1 MCNFVLLKLLIVSSM
16 NKSVKASNGTIKG
29 LFKTYVV
36 DALSYMAMGL
46 FASLII
52 GLIIKQIALIPG
64 LDFLAPIAT
73 IAQLDLVVGGA
84 IGLAIALGLKRDPLV
99 TISAVAVGA
108 LGYSLGGEIVTQNII
123 DQGCPLCAGGISYFE
138 YHGQNIIGD
147 VGGNPIGAY
156 IATIVAIEVGSLVSK
171 RTPVDIILTPLVTI
185 IVGGLVAQYICV
197 PIGEWVMSL
206 GELINRATELNPFAM
221 GIVVAVSVGCILTLP
236 ISSAALCISIGIGGI
251 AAGAATAGCCAQM
264 VGFAVISFK
273 ENGWGGLISQGLGTS
288 MLQIGNIARKPIVW
302 LAPTLAS
309 AILGPISTCILKM
322 ENSAA
327 GAGMGTSGLVG
338 PIGCWDT
345 MASSTDHTLLI
356 AEIVGLYFIA
366 PAILS
371 LLIHFVM
378 RRIGWVKDGD
388 LKLQR

>member
-1 MCNFVLLKLLIVSSM
+1 MARSKE
-16 NKSVKASNGTIKG
+16 NKEVKSGFLSR
-29 LFKTYVV
+29 LFKTYIV

-52 GLIIKQIALIPG
+52 GLIIKQLSLIKG
-64 LDFLAPIAT
+64 LELLAPIAT

-108 LGYSLGGEIVTQNII
+108 LGYTLGG
-123 DQGCPLCAGGISYFE
+123 PA
-138 YHGQNIIGD
+138 GD

-156 IATIVAIEVGSLVSK
+156 LATVVAIEVASIVSK
-171 RTPVDIILTPLVTI
+171 RTPIDIILTPLVT
-185 IVGGLVAQYICV
+185 VVAGGLVAQYCCV

-206 GELINRATELNPFAM
+206 GEIINRATELNPFAM
-221 GIVVAVSVGCILTLP
+221 GVVVAVSVGCILTLP
-236 ISSAALCISIGIGGI
+236 ISSAALCISIGISGL

-273 ENGWGGLISQGLGTS
+273 ENGFGGLISQGLGTS
-288 MLQIGNIARKPIVW
+288 MLQIGNIARKPIIW
-302 LAPTLAS
+302 LAPTLTA
-309 AILGPISTCILKM
+309 AILGPISTCILRM
-322 ENSAA
+322 TNNAA

-345 MASSTDHTLLI
+345 MSATVDHTTLLI
-356 AEIVGLYFIA
+356 EIVGMYFVA

-371 LLIHFVM
+371 LIIHFAM
-378 RRIGWVKDGD
+378 KRAGWVKEGD